1 MHFKKDSE
9 AWFPSRWVLVVVIL
23 VVLILVVVL
32 IVIVVTFVV
41 NPSLQ
46 RRVACISKRAVMRA
60 SQTGGLWTLACTLHR
75 QDSISRNMKHVN
87 LR

>member
-1 MHFKKDSE
+1 MPFKKDSE
-9 AWFPSRWVLVVVIL
+9 AWFPSRWVVVV
-23 VVLILVVVL
+23 VVV
-32 IVIVVTFVV
+32 VVVVTFVV

-75 QDSISRNMKHVN
+75 QDSISRNIKQVN
-87 LR
+87 LSLRKDEAHFA